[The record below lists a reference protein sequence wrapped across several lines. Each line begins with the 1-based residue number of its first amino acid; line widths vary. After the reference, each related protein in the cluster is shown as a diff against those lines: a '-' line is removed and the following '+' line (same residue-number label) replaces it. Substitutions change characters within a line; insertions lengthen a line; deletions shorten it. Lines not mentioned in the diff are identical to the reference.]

1 MSTFGILFFLILG
14 GLIFTAITRIYSFT
28 KNRKIEKRFLML
40 LYFSVLLI
48 GFGLSWCYTS
58 FLENEPRSA
67 YMGLIVFSGLGLVLG
82 ALGLWNVMDF
92 QTAENDQ
99 ESGESKLEMSWKQAV
114 AIVLLVVFTLT
125 LPAAWLFRST
135 VAIVSDRK
143 QVSTYLGDN
152 ILSDKALP
160 GVIRKA
166 LEYEAWLTR
175 IEEPLESRI
184 IKSAIS
190 GIDRAAMVELFGYI
204 DPEKERLVV
213 LDDLTSA
220 LYDWLEGDAVY
231 PSLTL
236 QTGVYLNNIETNAE
250 ALIFWIYKNF
260 PIPECGPVQIQEFKK
275 GNYGNDLQKLISC
288 IPPESLQKKIAPV
301 GGALIK
307 AQLDE
312 KNPPTIVNVTEKMK
326 EKIPAE
332 KISTVKR
339 NIRTLF
345 FLGSTLWILPVV
357 LLLIGLG
364 LAARSLKSVVA
375 WVSWPFFFTGLFGLF
390 VGSRLPGLSFLH
402 SVPKE
407 APPNVPGAVI
417 GIARKIGIDL
427 AVMLENAMCT
437 PFMIMALAGGLML
450 VVTYRRKIVQL
461 ANKTWI
467 SLRTVFGNQPI

>member
-1 MSTFGILFFLILG
+1 MSTFGILFFLLLG
-14 GLIFTAITRIYSFT
+14 GLIFSSFTRIYSFT
-28 KNRKIEKRFLML
+28 KTRKTEKRFLML
-40 LYFSVLLI
+40 LYLSVFLI
-48 GFGLSWCYTS
+48 GFGLAWCYTS

-82 ALGLWNVMDF
+82 ALGLWNVMDS
-92 QTAENDQ
+92 QTSAVDQ

-114 AIVLLVVFTLT
+114 AIALMIVFAMT
-125 LPAAWLFRST
+125 LPVTWLFRSAT
-135 VAIVSDRK
+135 HIVSDKER
-143 QVSTYLGDN
+143 VASYLGDH

-160 GVIRKA
+160 GVIKKA

-175 IEEPLESRI
+175 IEEPLESRV

-190 GIDRAAMVELFGYI
+190 GIDRENMLELFGYI
-204 DPEKERLVV
+204 APEKERIAMINDV
-213 LDDLTSA
+213 TTA
-220 LYDWLEGDAVY
+220 LYDWLEGDAIY

-236 QTGVYLNNIETNAE
+236 QTGVYLNNIESNAE
-250 ALIFWIYKNF
+250 ALLLWMFRSF
-260 PIPECGPVQIQEFKK
+260 PIPECGPVQIGELER
-275 GNYGNDLQKLISC
+275 GIYGNDLKKLISC

-301 GGALIK
+301 GAALLK

-332 KISTVKR
+332 KISTVKQK
-339 NIRTLF
+339 IKVLF

-375 WVSWPFFFTGLFGLF
+375 WVSWPFFFTGLLGLF

-402 SVPKE
+402 SVPHE
-407 APPNVPGAVI
+407 APENVPGAVI
-417 GIARKIGIDL
+417 GIGRKIGIDL
-427 AVMLENAMCT
+427 AVMLERAMFT
-437 PFMIMALAGGLML
+437 PFSILALAGGLML
-450 VVTYRRKIVQL
+450 VVTYRKKIILL
-461 ANKTWI
+461 AGKTRL
-467 SLRTVFGNQPI
+467 SLGTVFGKQSI